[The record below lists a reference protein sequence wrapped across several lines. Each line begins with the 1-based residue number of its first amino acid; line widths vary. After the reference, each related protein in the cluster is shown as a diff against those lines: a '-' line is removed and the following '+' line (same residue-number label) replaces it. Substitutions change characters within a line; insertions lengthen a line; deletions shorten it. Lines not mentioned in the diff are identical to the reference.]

1 MADDRTT
8 EELARA
14 LDARAEY
21 WRNECSRLMYGS
33 CQTLACLKRGGWV
46 RGDPVDYD
54 MATCETFQAC
64 NIDRAAAA
72 RLRELEAALEP
83 FAKMARDMDVNPLSV
98 PDHLALDIVSSYEA
112 PVGNPTVGD
121 LRRARAL
128 TGGGHD

>member
-1 MADDRTT
+1 MASDRTT

-14 LDARAEY
+14 LEARAEY

-72 RLRELEAALEP
+72 RLRELEAAVEP
-83 FAKMARDMDVNPLSV
+83 FAKAADIKLCGEWRDDQS
-98 PDHLALDIVSSYEA
+98 IQ
-112 PVGNPTVGD
+112 PTDTAFYVTFGD
-121 LRRARAL
+121 LRRARRAL
-128 TGGGHD
+128 TGGGHG